1 MVDNK
6 DISVLIVDDNDITR
20 ETLRVIL
27 RHEVYTVAGEAYDG
41 ESALEMA
48 TRLRPDIILL
58 DVVMPKVSGIEAL
71 QNIRMVMADVKVLM
85 VSANQ
90 DQDVVEEANKLGIS
104 GYIVKPFNAKKVLDT
119 MQQLATQVRAE
130 RKNGRDAAVTNVNQ
144 TSSQ

>member
-1 MVDNK
+1 MPDNK

-41 ESALEMA
+41 DSALEMA

-71 QNIRMVMADVKVLM
+71 RNIRMVMAEVKVLM

-90 DQDVVEEANKLGIS
+90 DQEIVEEANKLGIS
-104 GYIVKPFNAKKVLDT
+104 GYIAKPFNAKKVLDT
-119 MQQLATQVRAE
+119 MQQLAHQVRTE
-130 RKNGRDAAVTNVNQ
+130 RQAGRKITGINQ
-144 TSSQ
+144 VSSQ

>member
-1 MVDNK
+1 MMVDNK

-71 QNIRMVMADVKVLM
+71 RNIRVAMADVKVLM

-90 DQDVVEEANKLGIS
+90 DQEVVVEANKLGVS

-119 MQQLATQVRAE
+119 IQQLAIEVRAE
-130 RKNGRDAAVTNVNQ
+130 RKTGRTATSAQ
-144 TSSQ
+144 TSSP

>member
-1 MVDNK
+1 MPDNK

-71 QNIRMVMADVKVLM
+71 RNIRMVMTDVKVLM

-90 DQDVVEEANKLGIS
+90 DKEVVAEATQLGIS
-104 GYIVKPFNAKKVLDT
+104 GYILKPFNAKKVLYM
-119 MQQLATQVRAE
+119 MQELASQVREE
-130 RKNGRDAAVTNVNQ
+130 RQLGR
-144 TSSQ
+144 TSTPSALT

>member
-71 QNIRMVMADVKVLM
+71 RNIRVVMADVKVLM

-90 DQDVVEEANKLGIS
+90 DQEVVVEANKLGVS

-119 MQQLATQVRAE
+119 IQQLAIEVRAE
-130 RKNGRDAAVTNVNQ
+130 RKTGRTATSAQ
-144 TSSQ
+144 TSSP

>member
-1 MVDNK
+1 MMVDNK

-71 QNIRMVMADVKVLM
+71 RNIRVVMADVKVLM

-90 DQDVVEEANKLGIS
+90 DQEVVVEANKLGVS

-119 MQQLATQVRAE
+119 IQQLAIEVRAE
-130 RKNGRDAAVTNVNQ
+130 RKTGRTATSAQ
-144 TSSQ
+144 TSSP